1 MSSARPPV
9 DPLRSQLAA
18 AESELSRRLREACE
32 AEARGVS
39 TESAEEIRRLE
50 DTLFAAV
57 TAAQRAQ
64 AARRR
69 LDEAAPDAR
78 TAPARGAPAAGPE
91 ASGGGTQSESTV
103 REFEDETGRSWRA
116 WPVIPAAGRAHQTS
130 SLSLGDFQQGWI
142 CFEALD
148 NSGRRRLPRP
158 ATQWSDLDPE
168 ELPRLL
174 AQAISVPPRKSRQIG
189 AADEPNTDDPS
200 QETT

>member
-1 MSSARPPV
+1 MSASRPPAE
-9 DPLRSQLAA
+9 PIRSQLAA

-39 TESAEEIRRLE
+39 TDSTEEIRRLE

-69 LDEAAPDAR
+69 LDEAAAKAPP
-78 TAPARGAPAAGPE
+78 APASAAPPAGGE
-91 ASGGGTQSESTV
+91 ASHGDAQTESTV

-116 WPVIPAAGRAHQTS
+116 WPVVPAAGRAHQTS
-130 SLSLGDFQQGWI
+130 SLSLGEFQQGWI

-158 ATQWSDLDPE
+158 ATQWTELAPE

-174 AQAISVPPRKSRQIG
+174 AQAITVPPRKTRQVG
-189 AADEPNTDDPS
+189 TADEPHADDASP
-200 QETT
+200 ETT